1 MAIRMISGYTCFDR
15 QTIGPKDGV
24 VELPEE
30 VEARL
35 VRLKM
40 AEYAAVTAQDSPDGN
55 FSEEQGADLTYAEN
69 AAEDATAGVGALDE
83 PQEPALES
91 MTMAELK
98 ELAEGMGISVKGLRS
113 KAAVIAAI
121 EAEAKP
127 PDPKVME

>member
-1 MAIRMISGYTCFDR
+1 MIQMISGFTCFKGR
-15 QTIGPKDGV
+15 LISPKDGFV
-24 VELPEE
+24 VLDEDA
-30 VEARL
+30 EACL
-35 VRLKM
+35 VAAKV
-40 AEYAAVTAQDSPDGN
+40 AEYPAAAPQGAPADN
-55 FSEEQGADLTYAEN
+55 FSAEQGADPAYAEN
-69 AAEDATAGVGALDE
+69 AAEDAIAGAAALDE

-98 ELAEGMGISVKGLRS
+98 ELAEGMGISVKGMRS

>member
-1 MAIRMISGYTCFDR
+1 MIQMISGFTCFNGR
-15 QTIGPKDGV
+15 LIGPKDGFV
-24 VELPEE
+24 TLDDET
-30 VEARL
+30 EACL
-35 VRLKM
+35 VAAKV
-40 AEYAAVTAQDSPDGN
+40 AEYPTVAAHGSPGN
-55 FSEEQGADLTYAEN
+55 DFSAEHGADLTYAEN
-69 AAEDATAGVGALDE
+69 AAEDATEGVDALDE